1 MVTDDLVRNVTEAWG
16 QAGAEWLDRLPG
28 LVAEI
33 EQQWSVRVGAPFDLS
48 YAYVAPAV
56 RADGA
61 KVVLKLRVPNDE
73 YRREVEALETYG
85 GRGAVRL
92 LRSDPDR
99 GAMLLEHLKPGSPL
113 GDIRDD
119 QRTIS
124 IATGVMSRLW
134 QPVPGE
140 HHFDEMSAYEGGL
153 GWLQRQLDGTGPLP
167 KPLVVRA
174 EGALRERM
182 EQRNEQVLL
191 HGDLHPW
198 NIVSAERE
206 QWLAIDPKGVVGDA
220 AYELGPFIYSLRLPP
235 DQPARVIARRFDQ
248 IAEQLGFERVRIMN
262 AVLPRAILAAWP
274 EGAAEVWDRPLAF
287 AKLMSELVW
296 E

>member
-1 MVTDDLVRNVTEAWG
+1 MVTDELVKNVTEAWG

-28 LVAEI
+28 LVADI
-33 EQQWSVRVGAPFDLS
+33 EQEWSVQVSEPFDLS

-56 RADGA
+56 RADGPE
-61 KVVLKLRVPNDE
+61 VVLKLRVPNDE
-73 YRREVEALETYG
+73 YRREVEALEMYS

-99 GAMLLEHLKPGSPL
+99 GATLLEHLKPGTPL

-119 QRTIS
+119 ERAILV
-124 IATGVMSRLW
+124 ATGVMRMLW
-134 QPVPGE
+134 RPVRGE
-140 HHFDEMSAYEGGL
+140 HSFEEMSTYEGGL
-153 GWLQRQLDGTGPLP
+153 EWLQRQLDGSGPLP

-174 EGALRERM
+174 EGALRELL
-182 EQRNEQVLL
+182 EQGNEPVLL

-198 NIVSAERE
+198 NIISAGRE

-235 DQPARVIARRFDQ
+235 DQPARVIERRLDQ
-248 IAEQLGFERVRIMN
+248 LAEQLRFERVRIMN
-262 AVLPRAILAAWP
+262 AILPRAVLAAWP

-287 AKLMSELVW
+287 AELMSELA
-296 E
+296 